1 MKKINKKGFTIV
13 ELVIVIAV
21 IAILAAVLIPTFSS
35 LVKTAQTSSDVSLV
49 KNLNISL
56 NTSEVLDGKNVTFTD
71 ALNDVKEDGFDVT
84 KLTPTNSDNDILW
97 DENTNRFVLHVDG
110 VYKACGSEVEVDGS
124 KLYKLWKIYNEIPAL
139 VDQTYSIYYI
149 GEEVANAE
157 VKVGFDSNVKVDSL
171 VYTSDEE
178 QTVVIRTNGGYL
190 TINAAADTV
199 KHYGYAEVLDIQA
212 VDNINSYHEFGTS
225 GFARIKQGH
234 FVVESEGIVN
244 VLYATGTKT
253 GDTKVIVD
261 NNNGIIGKAYATNES
276 IANYDTDGETPK
288 QDGNVVLIKDESV
301 TSQVIAAVTV
311 VDIAVELS
319 NPSSSVKDDLQDA
332 VAKGSFRG
340 EGSEQSPYLI
350 SNVQELVTFR
360 NLINGD
366 STNAQYRDKFYK
378 LEKNIDLGNEEW
390 TPIGII
396 KDGTNTYTTYK
407 PFTGYFDGNHKSISG
422 IKITNSASG
431 EGTGFFGDISE
442 NATIVDLTITVDI
455 NIPEGTV
462 VAGLVGCYDVY
473 ANSQYYNV
481 NTLSYNSVISGITVN
496 GNIVA
501 KKKVAGVIAYNYGAD
516 EGKNLEVVQ
525 SYLSCINNANVTG
538 TRVGG
543 IASVISGQF
552 RKDQTHNTYH
562 RVIVKGCINNGVITN
577 NGSEYGGGIIAQ
589 ICAPGNYEFEDLTNN
604 TSLVGNST
612 YGIIGKSLIPQST
625 VGDIDANAHLDFELN
640 NYLSQP
646 IPGYDVY
653 GGNNLDNICLSI
665 GGGLYAYSRVRQD
678 DLFMSDSEWR
688 ITIGE
693 KHYMTAEGSGIN
705 FLNDLTEQV
714 SHRSNNPN
722 ATDFANILT
731 QNGYSYT
738 GIDGNTINGITK
750 K

>member
-1 MKKINKKGFTIV
+1 MKKLNNKGFTIV
-13 ELVIVIAV
+13 ELVIVVAV
-21 IAILAAVLIPTFSS
+21 IAILAAVLIPTISG
-35 LVKTAQTSSDVSLV
+35 LVKTAQTSADVTLV
-49 KNLNISL
+49 KNVNLIL
-56 NTSEVLDGKNVTFTD
+56 ATERALEGKNTTMQEALDD
-71 ALNDVKEDGFDVT
+71 ALEGGYDVT
-84 KLTPTNSDNDILW
+84 KLTPTNSDNHILW
-97 DENTNRFVLHVDG
+97 DQESDNFVLYANGKYNNVGADVD
-110 VYKACGSEVEVDGS
+110 VNNIVPS
-124 KLYKLWKIYNEIPAL
+124 KLWEISETTDGA
-139 VDQTYSIYYI
+139 THSIYYI
-149 GEEVANAE
+149 GNETEVTVNG
-157 VKVGFDSNVKVDSL
+157 VGFDVGKSNVANVN
-171 VYTSDEE
+171 YTNTTDEE
-178 QTVVIRTNGGYL
+178 KNVVIRTNGGSL

-199 KHYGYAEVLDIQA
+199 KHYGYAEVLDVQA
-212 VDNINSYHEFGTS
+212 IASASYHEYGTS
-225 GFARIKQGH
+225 GFARLVKGH

-261 NNNGIIGKAYATNES
+261 NNGGIIGKAYAIDDSVANEENG
-276 IANYDTDGETPK
+276 APK
-288 QDGNVVLIKDESV
+288 QEGNIVLVKDDSV
-301 TSQVIAAVTV
+301 TSDVITAVTANN
-311 VDIAVELS
+311 IAET
-319 NPSSSVKDDLQDA
+319 
-332 VAKGSFRG
+332 VATNDTLKEIVANSTFRG

-473 ANSQYYNV
+473 ANSQYYND

-693 KHYMTAEGSGIN
+693 KHYMIAEGSGIN
-705 FLNDLTEQV
+705 SLNDLTEQV
-714 SHRSNNPN
+714 SHRSNNPD

-750 K
+750 NN

>member
-1 MKKINKKGFTIV
+1 MKKLNNKGFTIV
-13 ELVIVIAV
+13 ELVIVVAV
-21 IAILAAVLIPTFSS
+21 IAILAAVLIPTVSG
-35 LVKTAQTSSDVSLV
+35 LVKTAQTSADVTLV
-49 KNLNISL
+49 KNVNL
-56 NTSEVLDGKNVTFTD
+56 VLATERATEGKNATMQD
-71 ALNDVKEDGFDVT
+71 ALDDALEGGYDIA
-84 KLTPTNSDNDILW
+84 KLTPTNSDNYILW
-97 DENTNRFVLHVDG
+97 DQESDNFVLFANGKYNNVGADVD
-110 VYKACGSEVEVDGS
+110 VNNIVPS
-124 KLYKLWKIYNEIPAL
+124 KLWEISKTTDDA
-139 VDQTYSIYYI
+139 THSIYYI
-149 GEEVANAE
+149 GDETEVDVNG
-157 VKVGFDSNVKVDSL
+157 VGFDVG
-171 VYTSDEE
+171 TSSVA
-178 QTVVIRTNGGYL
+178 TVNYVNTTGTPKNVVIRTNGGSL

-199 KHYGYAEVLDIQA
+199 KHYGYAEVLDVQA
-212 VDNINSYHEFGTS
+212 IASASYHEYGTS
-225 GFARIKQGH
+225 GFARLVKGH

-261 NNNGIIGKAYATNES
+261 NNGGIIGKAYAIDDSVANEENG
-276 IANYDTDGETPK
+276 APK
-288 QDGNVVLIKDESV
+288 QEGNIVLVKDDSV
-301 TSQVIAAVTV
+301 TSDVITAVTANN
-311 VDIAVELS
+311 IAET
-319 NPSSSVKDDLQDA
+319 
-332 VAKGSFRG
+332 VATNDTLKEIVANSTFRG

-473 ANSQYYNV
+473 ANSQYYND

-705 FLNDLTEQV
+705 SLNDLTEQV
-714 SHRSNNPN
+714 SHRSNNPD
-722 ATDFANILT
+722 AIDFANILT

-750 K
+750 NN

>member
-1 MKKINKKGFTIV
+1 MKKLNNKGFTIV
-13 ELVIVIAV
+13 ELVIVVAV
-21 IAILAAVLIPTFSS
+21 IAILAAVLIPTVSG
-35 LVKTAQTSSDVSLV
+35 LVKTAQTSADVTLV
-49 KNLNISL
+49 KNVNL
-56 NTSEVLDGKNVTFTD
+56 VLATERATEGKNATMQD
-71 ALNDVKEDGFDVT
+71 ALDDALEGGYDIA
-84 KLTPTNSDNDILW
+84 KLTPTNSDNYILW
-97 DENTNRFVLHVDG
+97 DQESDNFVLFANGKYNNVGADVD
-110 VYKACGSEVEVDGS
+110 VNNIVPS
-124 KLYKLWKIYNEIPAL
+124 KLWEISKTTDDA
-139 VDQTYSIYYI
+139 THSIYYI
-149 GEEVANAE
+149 GDETEVDVNG
-157 VKVGFDSNVKVDSL
+157 VGFDVG
-171 VYTSDEE
+171 TSSVA
-178 QTVVIRTNGGYL
+178 TVNYVNTTGTPKNVVIRTNGGSL

-199 KHYGYAEVLDIQA
+199 KHYGYAEVLDVQA
-212 VDNINSYHEFGTS
+212 IASASYHEYGTS
-225 GFARIKQGH
+225 GFARLVKGH

-261 NNNGIIGKAYATNES
+261 NNNGIIGKAYAIDDSVANEENG
-276 IANYDTDGETPK
+276 APK
-288 QDGNVVLIKDESV
+288 QEGNIVLVKDDSV
-301 TSQVIAAVTV
+301 TSDVITAVTANN
-311 VDIAVELS
+311 IAET
-319 NPSSSVKDDLQDA
+319 
-332 VAKGSFRG
+332 VATNDTLKEIVANSTFRG

-473 ANSQYYNV
+473 ANSQYYND

-705 FLNDLTEQV
+705 SLNDLTEQV
-714 SHRSNNPN
+714 SHRSNNPD
-722 ATDFANILT
+722 AIDFANILT

-750 K
+750 NN